1 MVKKAAEH
9 LAEHFDSVQVFVT
22 RQEEGS
28 TFHVAMGAGNYFAR
42 VGQVREW
49 ISMERAKAVNDLSK
63 NDE

>member
-1 MVKKAAEH
+1 
-9 LAEHFDSVQVFVT
+9 
-22 RQEEGS
+22 
-28 TFHVAMGAGNYFAR
+28 MGAGNYFAR